1 MGLSQKLHTTSTG
14 ASHRYWPDNMKS
26 LGINAR
32 HRRHRTGGFSL
43 LEMAMVMAIMIVVA
57 SISFMSLQPMLKAQR
72 VTNAYNT
79 TLSAL
84 RMARDSAVAQRTSYH
99 LVFISTATSNTIT
112 VSPTLST
119 FQGAQ
124 SPVTYS
130 LPFDVAFVAQL
141 GIPTSGTPDG
151 FGSGLAAID
160 FGYTAQGTGAG
171 GATDLY
177 FCPDGSV
184 QDAVGGAGNCSGN
197 WNSGV
202 VYIARP
208 GELLSSRAL
217 TVWGGTGRIRGWRL
231 YDDGSGGVAWQRQ

>member
-1 MGLSQKLHTTSTG
+1 M
-14 ASHRYWPDNMKS
+14 S
-26 LGINAR
+26 LGINTRYRKHEAA
-32 HRRHRTGGFSL
+32 GFSL
-43 LEMAMVMAIMIVVA
+43 LEMAIVMGIMMIMAAV
-57 SISFMSLQPMLKAQR
+57 SFLSLQPVLKAQR

-79 TLSAL
+79 ALSAL
-84 RMARDSAVAQRTSYH
+84 RMARDNAVAQRTSYH
-99 LVFISTATSNTIT
+99 LQFIKTTTSSTIT
-112 VSPTLST
+112 VSPTLAT

-124 SPVTYS
+124 NTVTYA
-130 LPFDVAFVAQL
+130 LPTDVAFSAEY

-151 FGSGLAAID
+151 FGSGATSID
-160 FGYTAQGTGAG
+160 FGYTAQGTGTG

-184 QDAVGGAGNCSGN
+184 QDATGGAGNCAGN

-208 GELLSSRAL
+208 GELMSSRAL

-231 YDDGSGGVAWQRQ
+231 YRNSGGLAWQRQ

>member
-1 MGLSQKLHTTSTG
+1 VDDMTKL
-14 ASHRYWPDNMKS
+14 R
-26 LGINAR
+26 INAR
-32 HRRHRTGGFSL
+32 HGRHTASGFSL
-43 LEMAMVMAIMIVVA
+43 LEMLMVIALVMVVA
-57 SISFMSLQPMLKAQR
+57 SIGFMSLQPSLRAQR

-84 RMARDSAVAQRTSYH
+84 RTARDYAVSQRTSYH
-99 LVFISTATSNTIT
+99 LQFIKTTTSSSII

-119 FQGAQ
+119 FSGAQ
-124 SPVTYS
+124 RAVTYS
-130 LPFDVAFVAQL
+130 LPNDVAFSAET

-160 FGYTAQGTGAG
+160 FGYTAQGTGTG
-171 GATDLY
+171 GGTDLY

-184 QDAVGGAGNCSGN
+184 QDATNGAGNCAGN

-208 GELLSSRAL
+208 GELLSSRAI

-231 YDDGSGGVAWQRQ
+231 YSAGSGGAAWRRQ

>member
-1 MGLSQKLHTTSTG
+1 
-14 ASHRYWPDNMKS
+14 MKS
-26 LGINAR
+26 LSFNAR
-32 HRRHRTGGFSL
+32 DRGHRARGFSL
-43 LEMAMVMAIMIVVA
+43 LEMIMVLAIMIVMA
-57 SISFMSLQPMLKAQR
+57 SIGFMSLQPSLKAQR

-84 RMARDSAVAQRTSYH
+84 RMARDNAVSQRTSYQVQFVH
-99 LVFISTATSNTIT
+99 TTSSDTIT
-112 VSPTLST
+112 ISPTLAT

-124 SPVTYS
+124 SAVTYA
-130 LPFDVAFVAQL
+130 LPIDVAFTVVS

-151 FGSGLAAID
+151 FGSGAAAID
-160 FGYTAQGTGAG
+160 FGYKPQGTSTG

-177 FCPDGSV
+177 FCPDGSA
-184 QDAVGGAGNCSGN
+184 QDATNGAGNCTGN

-208 GELLSSRAL
+208 GELLSSRAI

-231 YDDGSGGVAWQRQ
+231 YSNGSGGYTWQRQ

>member
-1 MGLSQKLHTTSTG
+1 
-14 ASHRYWPDNMKS
+14 MKT
-26 LGINAR
+26 LGMNAR

-43 LEMAMVMAIMIVVA
+43 LEMTMVMAIIIVMA
-57 SISFMSLQPMLKAQR
+57 SMAFMSLQPSLRAQR

-99 LVFISTATSNTIT
+99 LEFISTATSNTIK

-119 FQGAQ
+119 FQGAH
-124 SPVTYS
+124 STVTYS
-130 LPFDVAFVAQL
+130 LPFDVAFSAQP
-141 GIPTSGTPDG
+141 GIPTGGTPDG
-151 FGSGLAAID
+151 FGAGLAAID
-160 FGYTAQGTGAG
+160 FGYTAQGTGTGTG

-177 FCPDGSV
+177 FCPDGSA
-184 QDAVGGAGNCSGN
+184 QDATGGAGNCSGN
-197 WNSGV
+197 WSSGV

-208 GELLSSRAL
+208 GELLSSRAI

-231 YDDGSGGVAWQRQ
+231 YSNGAGGAAWQRQ